1 MNTRLFQAFYER
13 VQSMSKVSV
22 RDFRAI
28 PIAIYY
34 ALQGHPLHQD
44 SYRRFDFMVADS
56 TYRALNFT
64 VAVGAS
70 TLL

>member
-1 MNTRLFQAFYER
+1 
-13 VQSMSKVSV
+13 MSKVSV